1 MPRLA
6 FVVCATAKVCAI
18 AIVAWLLVES
28 AHADVILN
36 SINGSVTAQID
47 PAAAVTGTTT
57 LQVGSTSVTFNGPDN
72 NFTTSSEN
80 QNWNDI
86 AKSLTGSG
94 LVTESKTLAARPG
107 NTHHGLSTLTLVFT
121 TTTNTSL
128 AVGGT
133 WGFVNDSV
141 TLPDSIRWTLSGPS
155 TFLSQSATAGA
166 GNAQAFSQTTS
177 LNVGTFTFTISAN
190 FNEKINNLNTRTA
203 NWNLSS
209 FNLVSVPEDNP
220 LALIGLSCGLFFVTI
235 QIRRKRHCVQAAHF
249 SSPR

>member
-1 MPRLA
+1 MIGVISKICILA
-6 FVVCATAKVCAI
+6 AVGCLF
-18 AIVAWLLVES
+18 LQS
-28 AHADVILN
+28 AQADVILS
-36 SINGSVTAQID
+36 SITGSVSAKID
-47 PAAAVTGTTT
+47 PAAAVTGSTT
-57 LQVGSTSVTFNGPDN
+57 LQVGSVTRTFNGPDN
-72 NFTTSSEN
+72 NFTTSSET

-86 AKSLTGSG
+86 SKSLTGSG
-94 LVTESKTLAARPG
+94 LVTETKFLAARPG

-128 AVGGT
+128 ALGGT

-141 TLPDSIRWTLSGPS
+141 TLPDSISWTLSGPS
-155 TFLSQSATAGA
+155 TFLSQSATAGG

-220 LALIGLSCGLFFVTI
+220 LALIGLGCGLFIVTI
-235 QIRRKRHCVQAAHF
+235 QIRRKRLCAQAAEF
-249 SSPR
+249 SSAR

>member
-1 MPRLA
+1 MIG
-6 FVVCATAKVCAI
+6 VISKVCTLAVI
-18 AIVAWLLVES
+18 GYLFLQS
-28 AHADVILN
+28 ANADVILS
-36 SINGSVTAQID
+36 SITGSVSAQID
-47 PAAAVTGTTT
+47 PAAAVTGSTT
-57 LQVGSTSVTFNGPDN
+57 LQVGSITRTFNGPGN
-72 NFTTSSEN
+72 NFTTSTES
-80 QNWNDI
+80 QNWNNI

-94 LVTESKTLAARPG
+94 LITESKILAAKPG

-128 AVGGT
+128 ALGGT

-190 FNEKINNLNTRTA
+190 FNEKINNLSTRTA

-220 LALIGLSCGLFFVTI
+220 LALIGLSCGLLFATI
-235 QIRRKRHCVQAAHF
+235 QIRRKRLCVQAAVF
-249 SSPR
+249 SSPG